1 MNQALTKLLFM
12 NNLPQLF
19 YNELGDGLYFH
30 VKRKYSDSLLM
41 QAGDFK
47 IQKYV

>member
-1 MNQALTKLLFM
+1 MDETLTKLLFL
-12 NNLPQLF
+12 NNLSQLF
-19 YNELGDGLYFH
+19 CNELGDGLHFH